1 MADLW
6 RSSTNRNLRWTQ
18 ARIEAAFSGRFQAM
32 IVGGACYQPVSLT
45 TEMSGASS
53 FFMPWT
59 W

>member
-1 MADLW
+1 MAAN
-6 RSSTNRNLRWTQ
+6 S
-18 ARIEAAFSGRFQAM
+18 A
-32 IVGGACYQPVSLT
+32 GGLQTAPMHINWKPPLGAKRGGWPYPLPLVSFT